1 MTLYYQ
7 DKEYN
12 QAYDLAKAILEIAP
26 DNDQARAI
34 KKNIDIMRAPKPKDD
49 EE

>member
-1 MTLYYQ
+1 MMNVLCQ

-12 QAYDLAKAILEIAP
+12 QAYDLAKTILEIDPTNEDAK
-26 DNDQARAI
+26 AI
-34 KKNIDIMRAPKPKDD
+34 KKNIDLIRNPPKP